1 MAEELKNAEEALPF
15 GEMLLPDMVEAEA
28 PKKKARRPKK
38 QREKYITVKVVRERR
53 GNALLEWDDDLGHV
67 QRCFLPLELV
77 DAAGVGQM
85 VSVKESVLVKGAP
98 FGDDLT
104 PHLQVETPTPEVL
117 QNELRKR
124 GIWGRGDVM
133 RHPNT
138 VRSVLQYVYRLDVV
152 AIQNRVR
159 AAIERD
165 KRR

>member
-1 MAEELKNAEEALPF
+1 MTEMFEKVEEALPLK
-15 GEMLLPDMVEAEA
+15 EVLVEVVK
-28 PKKKARRPKK
+28 PIARRPKK
-38 QREKYITVKVVRERR
+38 QRVRYIIVKVVRERR
-53 GNALLEWDDDLGHV
+53 GNVLLEWNDDLGHV

-77 DAAGVGQM
+77 DAAGVGQS
-85 VSVKESVLVKGAP
+85 VSVKESVLAKGVP
-98 FGDDLT
+98 FGDDLV

-117 QNELRKR
+117 QDELRKR
-124 GIWGRGDVM
+124 GIWGREDVM